1 MLNLSPNTAQISG
14 ITVELDTLH
23 KSYLA
28 IFQEAKSQLENIDL
42 TDENLS
48 SITKKLA
55 ANKTF
60 SHDIAHDSVLALAQF
75 LKDATDETVAK
86 SSALQGLLDALE
98 TRIWQR
104 IYLTITDVISTMV
117 EAQITAAV
125 DKALAESFTN
135 NGTIQRGATALD
147 LINQLQ
153 QLATVNEQT
162 TKTTT
167 ENNQNSTKS

>member
-42 TDENLS
+42 TDENLGD
-48 SITKKLA
+48 ITTKLA
-55 ANKTF
+55 ANKNF
-60 SHDIAHDSVLALAQF
+60 SHDIASKSVLELAKF
-75 LKDATDETVAK
+75 LRDATDETVAN
-86 SSALQGLLDALE
+86 SSSLKGLLDALE

-104 IYLTITDVISTMV
+104 IYATITDVISTMV

-125 DKALAESFTN
+125 DKAIAECLTN
-135 NGTIQRGATALD
+135 NQSIQRGSTALD

-153 QLATVNEQT
+153 QLATINEQT
-162 TKTTT
+162 TETTT
-167 ENNQNSTKS
+167 EDN